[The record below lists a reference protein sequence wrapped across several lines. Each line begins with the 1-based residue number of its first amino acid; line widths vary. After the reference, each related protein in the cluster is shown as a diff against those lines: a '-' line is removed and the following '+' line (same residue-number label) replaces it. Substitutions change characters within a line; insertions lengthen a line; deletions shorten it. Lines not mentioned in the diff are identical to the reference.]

1 MTTIAIVKKQGQVAI
16 AADSGTTMGS
26 CVVPPAN
33 LTRVAKIMR
42 IGRSFVASSGTAVHG
57 LVLES
62 LARRHKDSFQLDS
75 AEQVFETF
83 RALHPVMVEEYYLM
97 TEVDDDDQPFQSS
110 QFNLMIANA
119 SGIYEVHHNRDV
131 TEYETFWA
139 TGSGYRFALG
149 ALDAL
154 YAKRT
159 HSAKAL
165 ARRACE
171 AGVKFDDGSSLPIE
185 VHGARLT
192 R

>member
-1 MTTIAIVKKQGQVAI
+1 MTTIAIVRKQGLVAI

-33 LTRVAKIMR
+33 LTRIAKIMR

-62 LARRHKDSFQLDS
+62 LARRHKDAFRLDS
-75 AEQVFETF
+75 VDQVFETF
-83 RALHPVMVEEYYLM
+83 RTLHPVMVEEYHLM
-97 TEVDDDDQPFQSS
+97 TEIDDDDQPFQSS

-149 ALDAL
+149 ALEAL

-159 HSAKAL
+159 LSAKAL

-171 AGVKFDDGSSLPIE
+171 VGVKFDDGSSLPIE
-185 VHGARLT
+185 VHGVRLK